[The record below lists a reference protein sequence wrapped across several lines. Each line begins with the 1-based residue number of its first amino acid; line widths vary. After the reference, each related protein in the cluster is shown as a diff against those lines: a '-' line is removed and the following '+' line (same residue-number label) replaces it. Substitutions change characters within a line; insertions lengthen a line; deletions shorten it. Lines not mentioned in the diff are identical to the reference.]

1 MIGTSTLSAI
11 ALLATVSGLPGLSN
25 IPAPAS
31 KEYNKAK
38 AAAVAADTL
47 PVPWRPSWRLALENS
62 FVQSG
67 LRPIGDPQG
76 PIKLQTAF
84 DPRSLR
90 VDMDPETGIFTS
102 SAEVG
107 DVPVGAT
114 YRKPLSQFAKDF
126 AAKAFHD
133 RWLDNSRRNVNSL
146 GSATPVAH
154 TGLSL
159 PIPVHLPSKLTTV
172 LGPGGPALNVSGSES
187 IRLSGTSDWTNQ
199 QVGVIGQRKSLFPSL
214 DMQQDLDIRL
224 EGQLSDRVKVNLL
237 QNSANQVP
245 LANRIAINYRGDE
258 DDFVQALDLGNT
270 NLSLPGTQYVSYSG
284 KNEGLFG
291 VKFASRVGALDF
303 TGLASKQE
311 GRSEHASYTGG
322 ASVNK
327 PPPFT
332 DLDWVKGQYFLLYD
346 PNYGTYYDIDD
357 NSIKLYLDDANA
369 GNDHETKPGYAVIDP
384 GHAFQLPLRSNQDT
398 AVVRGNFDILNA
410 GPDQQY
416 ELLKNLY
423 TFNDTVFKVIRLK
436 TPIPVGTNQVL
447 AVTYSARVIGA
458 NGARGAPI
466 QVGGD
471 VFSAGPDSGAI
482 VMKLLRAPR
491 NLQFPTADGTHYDT
505 TATFAPVRELELKN
519 IYNLGGF
526 GIDPKSFKLQVQ
538 SGQGDP
544 PTVDIG
550 GGVTFVELLGLDS
563 WNETTNQPVPSSPTT
578 GGDGVVD
585 GVGFSGNS
593 LTRGWVDYD
602 NGTLFLPDFLPF
614 APRDL
619 GASPRPFD
627 KFVSQRLRRR
637 ARLDGTAPAQ
647 INAPNPDAYE
657 LYNPQTL
664 NAKYYFNAQ
673 FAASRS
679 GGGAIT
685 LGRGNVLDNS
695 EAVVVNGEKWV
706 RDRDYTID
714 YDLGQI
720 TLKRQLGPTDQLA
733 IDYSYAPLFA
743 QASKTLVGSAFSL
756 QGRDRSL
763 GGAFLYQS
771 TGAQDIRPRLGE
783 EPSTTLITDLNTELR
798 FKPMFLTRLADHL
811 PGVRTTTPS
820 EFNIQA
826 EAGMSF
832 PNPNTK
838 NEVYV
843 DDMEG
848 VRDAV
853 SLTLG
858 AERWRWSSVPSI
870 ADLVQN
876 GVAATSHS
884 ILADSASTRNTEV
897 HWYVPVNSTG
907 KSDDAELVREH
918 DLRPA
923 LTDAQGG
930 NNLRTVLA
938 VSVPR
943 VPKTF
948 QSGNTMWAG
957 LTYNL
962 DAVGLDL
969 SRSQF
974 IELWV
979 NDWNDHHEGTPRVP
993 RVRGDGSAVKSVKL
1007 HIDLGRVSEDQ
1018 MRAPNRPPNGQL
1030 DTEDQKPRDNQL
1042 TVAGGINEDTGI
1054 DGVNDAGEQAKLAND
1069 PTYGP
1074 ADLITATTL
1083 DPEGDD
1089 WGELISNFPSAMD
1102 PRKYLLTN
1110 GTENNQRAYPIP
1122 DTEDMNL
1129 NEQLDTNEAY
1139 YEYTIDLGAQD
1150 SPYLAADVA
1159 KGSYPPG
1166 SAPIDTT
1173 RNGWRRYR
1181 IPLTD
1186 SLRVRFGSPDLTIAQ
1201 HVRVWLEDIPTPE
1214 APPADY
1220 GNAAVNERPLM
1231 LIGGLDI
1238 VGSRWQSADLT
1249 PLQRDTLKTTVTL
1262 DAVNS
1267 VDNADIYAPL
1277 PFDPGDTRNGS
1288 QGFQRREQSIA
1299 LEFADLFPDDSLEAF
1314 RTFSIPEDYSR
1325 YAKLNW
1331 FSAAFEV
1338 SKTDLNGLPQGTYDP
1353 ATDSLYY
1360 FVRFAADNQ
1369 GQNYYEIKRRMP
1381 VSSVALHIAWED
1393 VTAEMAKLSE
1403 AKLHPDFPTLDPI
1416 NYHTVLADGDS
1427 LILKGRPSF
1436 TRLLRISFGV
1446 INHSTTHRFT
1456 GQLWFDELRATDV
1469 SRDIGLAN
1477 RILVNGR
1484 VANLM
1489 DYNVA
1494 WNSRDANF
1502 LSVGD
1507 TRGSGNKVTSLSIAT
1522 HFEPQHFFE
1531 GTGIQ
1536 LPVSYSEN
1544 INVSQPRFT
1553 AGDDIVRTGA
1563 LSSSS
1568 ETRST
1573 SRSLSANYSRIW
1585 SDRSFPLLRYTLGGI
1600 AANINRTVSDGH
1612 APTGFGTS
1620 FSTSTNTSAG
1630 VTYQVALR
1638 QLMPIPMP
1646 FTKVRFFPLPE
1657 RFFWNYGVSTT
1668 QASSYTVLA
1677 ANDSLVP
1684 SISQSGRAANVNF
1697 GLDARP
1703 VDALTYHVEGQ
1714 RNLALGGVRLDKLG
1728 FINFGRVT
1736 GWRQSFGSHANVGPA
1751 WFKPAIGWSSNYN
1764 QTNDIQSPDLARR
1777 MIGNGTDLTVN
1788 LDMPFDRLA
1797 GGGVGGVAAPPP
1809 RAQTPGDSTQKR
1821 PVRARRPFRP
1831 IRSLL
1836 SHLGMISTDGRIGRT
1851 SNYSSVAG
1859 TANPLYLLGLAENP
1873 GFGDGSVISQ
1883 PGNIS
1888 STGVDWRGNAR
1899 TTIPLAFGASLLAR
1913 ASLGDRTSNL
1923 NGVKTRNR
1931 DWRFPDVEVQYGNL
1945 ANLLGLTKI
1954 LDSPQLR
1961 TAYARSSSVDYQ
1973 NSRSLISGTSVSDD
1987 FRPLFSIRGRLRNG
2001 TDADFRLERRSSVR
2015 ESFQLGESKATDQ
2028 TTDINF
2034 TLTRSYTQGQKVQ
2047 FLGRSSTVKTNVN
2060 LSLTTVYSR
2069 QKGGVQ
2075 VAGFDQ
2081 LANPIDRTRLSV
2093 NGTGSYGFS
2102 SNVTGDLSLGFSH
2115 FRETNGIVRRSI
2127 RVEMRGQFR
2136 F

>member
-11 ALLATVSGLPGLSN
+11 ALLATVSGLPGLNS

-31 KEYNKAK
+31 KEYSKAK

-67 LRPIGDPQG
+67 LRPIGNPQG
-76 PIKLQTAF
+76 PIKLQTAY

-90 VDMDPETGIFTS
+90 VDVDPDAGTFRS
-102 SAEVG
+102 SVEVG
-107 DVPVGAT
+107 DVQVTAS
-114 YRKPLSQFAKDF
+114 YLKPMSQFAKDF
-126 AAKAFHD
+126 AAKSFHD
-133 RWLDNSRRNVNSL
+133 RWLDSSRRNVNSL
-146 GSATPVAH
+146 GTNTPLEH

-159 PIPVHLPSKLTTV
+159 PIPVRLPSKLTSI

-199 QVGVIGQRKSLFPSL
+199 QLGVIGQRKSLFPSL

-258 DDFVQALDLGNT
+258 DDFVQELDLGNT

-291 VKFASRVGALDF
+291 IKFASRIGALDF

-311 GRSEHASYTGG
+311 GRSERAVYTGG
-322 ASVNK
+322 ASTNK

-332 DLDWVKGQYFLLYD
+332 DLDWVKGQYFFLYD
-346 PNYGTYYDIDD
+346 PNLGTFYDIDD
-357 NSIKLYLDDANA
+357 NSIQLYLDDANS
-369 GNDHETKPGYAVIDP
+369 GNDQRTKRGEAQVDPHHVFGQAV
-384 GHAFQLPLRSNQDT
+384 SDT
-398 AVVRGNFDILNA
+398 IVTGNFDILNP

-416 ELLKNLY
+416 EVLNRMY
-423 TFNDTVFKVIRLK
+423 AFHDTIFKVIRLK
-436 TPIPVGTNQVL
+436 NPIPINSNQVL

-466 QVGGD
+466 SVGGGT
-471 VFSAGPDSGAI
+471 VLAGPDSGAI
-482 VMKLLRAPR
+482 VMKLLRVPR
-491 NLQFPTADGTHYDT
+491 GPGLTQTTTGLYDT
-505 TATFAPVRELELKN
+505 TAVLSPVRELELKN

-526 GIDPKSFKLQVQ
+526 QIDPKSFKLMVQ
-538 SGQGDP
+538 SGQNDP
-544 PTVDIG
+544 PIVNDVNGRPFI
-550 GGVTFVELLGLDS
+550 EALGLDI
-563 WNETTNQPVPSSPTT
+563 WNETTNQPIA
-578 GGDGVVD
+578 GQDGIVD
-585 GVGFSGNS
+585 GTGFNTQ
-593 LTRGWVDYD
+593 TRSWVDYD
-602 NGTLFLPDFLPF
+602 DGTLFLPDPLPF

-619 GASPRPFD
+619 GANPRPFD
-627 KFVSQRLRRR
+627 TFIAKRLSIRR
-637 ARLDGTAPAQ
+637 ARLDGATSDQ
-647 INAPNPDAYE
+647 VNAPNPGVYE

-664 NAKYYFNAQ
+664 NAKYYFNAE
-673 FAASRS
+673 FAAARS
-679 GGGAIT
+679 GGGDIT
-685 LGRGNVLDNS
+685 LGRGNILDNS

-714 YDLGQI
+714 YDLGRV
-720 TLKRQLGPTDQLA
+720 TLKRQLGPSDQLS

-743 QASKTLVGSAFSL
+743 QASKTLIGSAFSL
-756 QGRDRSL
+756 QGRDKSL

-783 EPSTTLITDLNTELR
+783 EPSTTLITDLNTEMH
-798 FKPMFLTRLADHL
+798 FKPMFLTRLVDHL
-811 PGVRTTTPS
+811 PGLRTTTPS

-838 NEVYV
+838 NEVFV

-853 SLTLG
+853 SLTLTP
-858 AERWRWSSVPSI
+858 ERWRWSSVPSI
-870 ADLVQN
+870 VDLVQN
-876 GVAATSHS
+876 GVAATTHS
-884 ILADSASTRNTEV
+884 ILADSNTTRNTEV
-897 HWYVPVNSTG
+897 HWYVPVNSQGSTN
-907 KSDDAELVREH
+907 DPELVREH

-923 LTDAQGG
+923 LTDPQGG

-938 VSVPR
+938 VSIPTVPA
-943 VPKTF
+943 TF
-948 QSGNTMWAG
+948 RPVNTMWAG

-979 NDWNDHHEGTPRVP
+979 DDWNDHHEGAQRIP
-993 RVRGDGSAVKSVKL
+993 RVRGDGTAVHSVKL

-1018 MRAPNRPPNGQL
+1018 MRAPNRLPNGLL

-1042 TVAGGINEDTGI
+1042 TVAGGIDEDTGI
-1054 DGVNDAGEQAKLAND
+1054 DGINDAAEVQAVAEGRGVL
-1069 PTYGP
+1069 
-1074 ADLITATTL
+1074 ADLITATNT

-1089 WGELISNFPSAMD
+1089 WGALITNFPSAMD
-1102 PRKYLLTN
+1102 PRRYILTN
-1110 GTENNQRAYPIP
+1110 GTEKSQTVYPIP

-1139 YEYTIDLGAQD
+1139 FEYTIDLGAQD
-1150 SPYLAADVA
+1150 SPYLATEVSRTAVV
-1159 KGSYPPG
+1159 
-1166 SAPIDTT
+1166 DTT
-1173 RNGWRRYR
+1173 QNGWRRYR

-1201 HVRVWLEDIPTPE
+1201 HVRVWLEDIPSPE
-1214 APPADY
+1214 APPQNYADR
-1220 GNAAVNERPLM
+1220 NVKERPLLM
-1231 LIGGLDI
+1231 IGGLDI
-1238 VGSRWQSADLT
+1238 VGSRWQTSDLT
-1249 PLQRDTLKTTVTL
+1249 PVQRDSLKTTVTL

-1267 VDNADIYAPL
+1267 VDNADIYFPL
-1277 PFDPGDTRNGS
+1277 PFDPGQTKGTN
-1288 QGFQRREQSIA
+1288 QAYQRREQSIA
-1299 LEFADLFPDDSLEAF
+1299 LEYADLFPSDTLEAF

-1325 YAKLNW
+1325 YKNVNW
-1331 FSAAFEV
+1331 FSSAFEV
-1338 SKTDLNGLPQGTYDP
+1338 TKTDMNGVSQGTYDP
-1353 ATDSLYY
+1353 STDSLFY
-1360 FVRFAADNQ
+1360 FVRFASDNQ
-1369 GQNYYEIKRRMP
+1369 GLSYYELKRRMP
-1381 VSSVALHIAWED
+1381 VSSVARNIAWEE
-1393 VTAEMAKLSE
+1393 VAAEMASLSE
-1403 AKLHPDFPTLDPI
+1403 AKLHPDFPTVDPI

-1446 INHSTTHRFT
+1446 INHSATHRFT

-1469 SRDIGLAN
+1469 SKDIGFAD
-1477 RILVNGR
+1477 RVYVNGR
-1484 VANLM
+1484 VANLF

-1507 TRGSGNKVTSLSIAT
+1507 SRGSGNKVTSLTVAT

-1536 LPVSYSEN
+1536 LPISYSEN
-1544 INVSQPRFT
+1544 VNVSQPRFT
-1553 AGDDIVRTGA
+1553 AGDDIVRTGS
-1563 LSSSS
+1563 LSSSN

-1573 SRSLSANYSRIW
+1573 SRTLSANYSRIW

-1600 AANINRTVSDGH
+1600 AANINRTSTDGH
-1612 APTGFGTS
+1612 SPTGLGTS
-1620 FSTSTNTSAG
+1620 FSTSTSTSAG
-1630 VTYQVALR
+1630 VTYQLALR
-1638 QLMPIPMP
+1638 QLMQIPMP
-1646 FTKVRFFPLPE
+1646 FTKDRFYPLPE
-1657 RFFWNYGVSTT
+1657 RFFWNYGVSQT
-1668 QASSYTVLA
+1668 SSSTYTVLA

-1684 SISQSGRAANVNF
+1684 SNSQQGRAANVNF

-1714 RNLALGGVRLDKLG
+1714 RNLALDGVRMDHLG
-1728 FINFGRVT
+1728 FINFGRMT
-1736 GWRQSFGSHANVGPA
+1736 GWRQNFGSHSAVGPV
-1751 WFKPAIGWSSNYN
+1751 WFKPSIGWTSNYN
-1764 QTNDIQSPDLARR
+1764 QTNDIQSPDLSRR
-1777 MIGNGTDLTVN
+1777 LIGNGTDLTMT
-1788 LDMPFDRLA
+1788 LDLPFDRLSGN
-1797 GGGVGGVAAPPP
+1797 GGMNAPAAAARTPSDSTLK
-1809 RAQTPGDSTQKR
+1809 RAQRSKR
-1821 PVRARRPFRP
+1821 SFRP
-1831 IRSLL
+1831 IRNLL
-1836 SHLGMISTDGRIGRT
+1836 SRLGMISTDGRIGRT
-1851 SNYSSVAG
+1851 SNYSSVTG
-1859 TANPLYLLGLAENP
+1859 TASPLYLLGVAENP
-1873 GFGDGSVISQ
+1873 GFGEGSVVAQ
-1883 PGNIS
+1883 PGSIS
-1888 STGVDWRGNAR
+1888 STGIDWRGNAH

-1913 ASLGDRTSNL
+1913 ASVGDRTNNL
-1923 NGVKTRNR
+1923 NGVKTRNQ
-1931 DWRFPDVEVQYGNL
+1931 DWRFPDFEVQYGNL
-1945 ANLLGLTKI
+1945 ANVLGLSKI

-1961 TAYARSSSVDYQ
+1961 TAYARSYSVDYQ
-1973 NSRSLISGTSVSDD
+1973 NSRSVVSGNSVSDD
-1987 FRPLFSIRGRLRNG
+1987 FRPLFSIRGRFRNG
-2001 TDADFRLERRSSVR
+2001 TDADFRLERRSTVR
-2015 ESFQLGESKATDQ
+2015 ESFQLGESKSLDQ

-2034 TLTRSYTQGQKVQ
+2034 TLTRSYSQGQKVQ

-2081 LANPIDRTRLSV
+2081 LASPIDRTRLSV

-2115 FRETNGIVRRSI
+2115 FRETSGIVRRSI
-2127 RVEMRGQFR
+2127 RLEMRGQFR